1 MLQHFVMPFCH
12 IRIVL
17 FLLDPIFITLFKR
30 FTIMIDHTHEVWFG
44 SNLIVLDP
52 LKSSLFFFEVED
64 TVLRYNFID
73 LVLLSF
79 DFIVGSSIWLECSFH
94 ILDDT
99 VLGMQSVVSKL
110 FPIVF
115 FCLEALPYHFLFHS
129 EPICLLIIHILYE
142 LLSALQILY
151 AFICSLL
158 FHS

>member
-1 MLQHFVMPFCH
+1 M
-12 IRIVL
+12 
-17 FLLDPIFITLFKR
+17 
-30 FTIMIDHTHEVWFG
+30 
-44 SNLIVLDP
+44 
-52 LKSSLFFFEVED
+52 
-64 TVLRYNFID
+64 RYNFID

-79 DFIVGSSIWLECSFH
+79 DFIVGSSIGLECSFH

-142 LLSALQILY
+142 LLSGRRAFQGDSAVETLNAILTMEPPALSSERS
-151 AFICSLL
+151 ATRCGSRAR
-158 FHS
+158 SGT